1 MEKGY
6 LYFNEHLKPVA
17 TRVGGPAVRKKN
29 KLVESPH
36 PEPELTLSAAPGLDM
51 GHVDKLI
58 ALATKPS
65 THPSLAHLS
74 LADLARLRLEKRAN
88 PTYSSLEEFF
98 YIRSSCHLIEE
109 IQGDFYCDCRDGI
122 KGHI

>member
-36 PEPELTLSAAPGLDM
+36 PEPELTLHLS
-51 GHVDKLI
+51 LI
-58 ALATKPS
+58 ALS
-65 THPSLAHLS
+65 NVS
-74 LADLARLRLEKRAN
+74 
-88 PTYSSLEEFF
+88 F
-98 YIRSSCHLIEE
+98 
-109 IQGDFYCDCRDGI
+109 
-122 KGHI
+122 